1 MKGALHC
8 MNHTLY
14 PEILLPVTALV
25 LAGATCMGYINF
37 NENLLQLQLQ
47 LQFYTRLQLIDSNK
61 KYFLLFYRYFL
72 HSETQLCASASV
84 FISHLSLC

>member
-1 MKGALHC
+1 

-47 LQFYTRLQLIDSNK
+47 LQLQLPMDFGYIVPK
-61 KYFLLFYRYFL
+61 LL
-72 HSETQLCASASV
+72 
-84 FISHLSLC
+84 ISRFCSIFRV

>member
-1 MKGALHC
+1 

-14 PEILLPVTALV
+14 PEILLPVTAHIASLV

-47 LQFYTRLQLIDSNK
+47 LHFFLVSFRKDFRLKMGLRGVP
-61 KYFLLFYRYFL
+61 LGAYRVWCRNLPF
-72 HSETQLCASASV
+72 
-84 FISHLSLC
+84 

>member
-14 PEILLPVTALV
+14 PVILLPVTVLV

-37 NENLLQLQLQ
+37 NENLLQLHKIG
-47 LQFYTRLQLIDSNK
+47 LIIVHTKGS
-61 KYFLLFYRYFL
+61 
-72 HSETQLCASASV
+72 
-84 FISHLSLC
+84 ISFGV

>member
-37 NENLLQLQLQ
+37 NENLLQLQSH
-47 LQFYTRLQLIDSNK
+47 IDMPLNPVQPK
-61 KYFLLFYRYFL
+61 
-72 HSETQLCASASV
+72 AV
-84 FISHLSLC
+84 

>member
-47 LQFYTRLQLIDSNK
+47 LQT
-61 KYFLLFYRYFL
+61 YRYIT
-72 HSETQLCASASV
+72 SDY
-84 FISHLSLC
+84 HLTWIRL